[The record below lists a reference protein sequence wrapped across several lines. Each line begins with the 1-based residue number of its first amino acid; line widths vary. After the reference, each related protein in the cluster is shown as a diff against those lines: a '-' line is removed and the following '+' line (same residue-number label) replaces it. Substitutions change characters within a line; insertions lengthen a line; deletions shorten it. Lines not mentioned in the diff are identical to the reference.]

1 MTKIDANA
9 IVTNY
14 WTSGRWDA
22 RVPDAMSVLG
32 IQLDTLDRCRKAA
45 KRVERTLGRNIIATP
60 MGGKNR
66 RRSAN

>member
-22 RVPDAMSVLG
+22 RVPDAMKELG
-32 IQLDTLDRCRKAA
+32 IEPGTLDRCRQAA
-45 KRVERTLGRNIIATP
+45 KRVERSLGRGIITTP

-66 RRSAN
+66 HSAN